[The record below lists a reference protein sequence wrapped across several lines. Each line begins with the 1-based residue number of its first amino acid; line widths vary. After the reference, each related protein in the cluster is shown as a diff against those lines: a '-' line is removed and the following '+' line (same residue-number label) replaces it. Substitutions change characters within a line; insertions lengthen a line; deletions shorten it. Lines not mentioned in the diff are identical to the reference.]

1 MQMFLGIVGS
11 TAALFGTFLLYLAI
25 AVLVSNSFEA
35 LFGKKDKTA

>member
-1 MQMFLGIVGS
+1 MQMFLGIAGS

-25 AVLVSNSFEA
+25 AVLIFRSFEE